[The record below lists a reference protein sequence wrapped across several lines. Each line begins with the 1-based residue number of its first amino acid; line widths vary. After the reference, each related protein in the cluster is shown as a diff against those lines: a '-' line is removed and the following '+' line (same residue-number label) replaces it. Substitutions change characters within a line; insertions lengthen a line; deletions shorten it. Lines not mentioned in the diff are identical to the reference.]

1 MMQAVSPAWMERV
14 RTLPIRIKLLLLSFI
29 VGFSIITIL
38 YLSWY
43 RETSIREIYDIRT
56 KIMSMDVMLMDLQ
69 RNQNDFVNLLDPR
82 YRREFSTVFEQLVI
96 STESLKEDFGK
107 LNLPVSTLGRLTILT
122 GEYQRL
128 FQVLT
133 VQLSKIGKDQ
143 SEGLQRDMVQ
153 SIKNIE
159 AGLLRVPNTDNIRL
173 SLHNQLMAMQV
184 FTNNLLLHKQTQFVD
199 HFERN
204 HQKIMNDINNM
215 VPEHSV
221 RQNLRTNLLSYRRTF
236 FDLAE
241 AATIIGLDYQHG
253 LRAEMETT
261 IRESHL
267 TLSRMADEMNIA
279 IRHQERNLN
288 ILMGGI
294 AVAFSIAFLVALI
307 FLGRSISTPIR
318 NITNVMTR
326 LADGDLSVDISNKTR
341 QDEIGDMLRALRVFK
356 MGAIIRRRTQEE
368 LREAH
373 DELENRVEER
383 THKLM
388 EEVQDRRRAEA
399 QLMRARE
406 DAEAANRAKSMFLAN
421 MSHELRTPLNAIIG
435 YSEILQE
442 DAVDLGYAEITPDL
456 DKINTAGKHLLSI
469 INEILDLSKIEA
481 GRIDIEVTEFEVQDV
496 INTVAEMVRPLVAT
510 NNNTLLVEGSQNL
523 GVMKSDLTRLRQ
535 ILFNFLSN
543 AAKFTDQGKIMLRA
557 FRENDIEGDTIV
569 FSVSDTGIGMSP
581 EQLEMVFAP
590 FAQADT
596 STTRKYGGTGLGLT
610 VNREIARL
618 MGGEVMGKSS
628 PGKGTTFTVR
638 LPAEILSEMLD
649 DDMENAHV

>member
-1 MMQAVSPAWMERV
+1 MMQNGSTPLMERV
-14 RTLPIRIKLLLLSFI
+14 RTLPIRIKLLLLSFM
-29 VGFSIITIL
+29 VGFSIIAIL

-43 RETSIREIYDIRT
+43 RETSIRQINDTRS
-56 KIMSMDVMLMDLQ
+56 KIMSMDMMLMDLQ
-69 RNQNDFVNLLDPR
+69 RNQNDFVNLYDSR
-82 YRREFSTVFEQLVI
+82 YREEFSKVFEQFVI
-96 STESLKEDFGK
+96 STENLKEEFWE
-107 LNLPVSTLGRLTILT
+107 LELPINTLEHLVVLTS
-122 GEYQRL
+122 EYQYL
-128 FQVLT
+128 FEVLAE
-133 VQLSKIGKDQ
+133 QLNKIGKDP
-143 SEGLQRDMVQ
+143 SEGLRLDMVQ
-153 SIKNIE
+153 AIENIE
-159 AGLLRVPNTDNIRL
+159 AELTRVPNTDNTRL
-173 SLHNQLMAMQV
+173 SLQNQVMSLQV
-184 FTNNLLLHKQTQFVD
+184 FTKNLLLHKQTQFVD

-204 HQKIMNDINNM
+204 HQDIMNDINNL
-215 VPEHSV
+215 VQDPSI
-221 RQNLRTNLLSYRRTF
+221 RQNLRTNLISYRRTF

-241 AATIIGLDYQHG
+241 AATEIGLDYQHG
-253 LRAEMETT
+253 LRAEIEQTV
-261 IRESHL
+261 RESHH
-267 TLSRMADEMNIA
+267 TLSRMTEEMNYA
-279 IRHQERNLN
+279 IKRQEHNLN
-288 ILMGGI
+288 ILMSAI
-294 AVAFSIAFLVALI
+294 AVAFSFAFVVALVL
-307 FLGRSISTPIR
+307 LGHSISAPIR
-318 NITNVMTR
+318 NITSVMTR
-326 LADGDLSVDISNKTR
+326 LADGDLSVDISNKSR

-383 THKLM
+383 THKLQ
-388 EEVQDRRRAEA
+388 EEVQERRRAEG

-456 DKINTAGKHLLSI
+456 DKINNAGKHLLSI

-481 GRIDIEVTEFEVQDV
+481 GRIDIEVQEFQVQD
-496 INTVAEMVRPLVAT
+496 IIDTVGEMVKPLIT
-510 NNNTLLVEGSQNL
+510 ENNNTLKVECAKNL

-543 AAKFTDQGKIMLRA
+543 AAKFTEEGEIALRV
-557 FRENDIEGDTIV
+557 FRESDIEGDTMV
-569 FSVSDTGIGMSP
+569 FSVSDTGIGMTK
-581 EQLEMVFAP
+581 EQLDMVFQP
-590 FAQADT
+590 FTQADT

-638 LPAEILSEMLD
+638 LPAELHSEMVESE
-649 DDMENAHV
+649 MEDA